1 MSLRFIAALSF
12 CVAVILQ
19 PAFAAASRGI
29 EAKRMS
35 DSVRTLASDEF
46 EGRAPG
52 TAGEQKTI
60 DYLTRA
66 LQSLGLEPGGENGTY
81 TQTVS
86 LVHTQV
92 DSPASVKVAV
102 RDDVR
107 TLAQSRE
114 IYVSTVRE
122 TNRAT
127 IQSSPMIFV
136 GYGVSAPERGWDDYK
151 GVDLRGK
158 VAVFLVN
165 DPDFSATAGEPVA
178 GKFGGRKMTYYGRW
192 SYKFEEAAR
201 RGAIGAL
208 IVHDTPGAGYGW
220 QTVIAPAGENYDLA
234 GVDPKERLVLQGWL
248 EGAAATELFRSVG
261 LDLAALR
268 TQARRA
274 DFRPVELKGAR
285 FDADVP
291 VKAVRAQSRN
301 VLAKLTGTDHPDET
315 IMFGAHW
322 DAYGIGAPDAQGR
335 KVRPGANDDALGV
348 AGVLELAR
356 VFAAGPKPKRTLVFA
371 AWTAEER
378 GLIGSQAY
386 AAQPMYPL
394 EKTVAN
400 LTLDILQTAG
410 PARDVVLVGAG
421 QSTLEEHLAKA
432 AAAQG
437 RVVTPE
443 ALPERG
449 LFYRADHFPL
459 ARRGVPV
466 LLLMAMSGG
475 ADLVEGGREAGNKW
489 LENYMRCYH
498 QTCDVW
504 DANWDLRGAVQD
516 VELFRT
522 IGWEL
527 ANSRTWPQWREDS
540 EFYSVREQSRAQRR

>member
-220 QTVIAPAGENYDLA
+220 QTVIAAAGENYDLA